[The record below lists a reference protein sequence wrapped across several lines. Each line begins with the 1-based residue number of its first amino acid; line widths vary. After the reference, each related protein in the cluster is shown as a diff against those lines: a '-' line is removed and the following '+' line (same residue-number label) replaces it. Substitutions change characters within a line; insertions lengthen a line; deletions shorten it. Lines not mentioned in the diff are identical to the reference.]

1 MESSK
6 PKEAVAQ
13 PVPAG
18 QPEEEKKQSRKRYD
32 HLRMI
37 EKKMQEVQ
45 LSTNEAEAHAIEGH
59 EKLDFEV
66 KNSGKYMTTF
76 PYPYMNGYLH
86 LGKWYYYCSHKL
98 RLSYLPIRASRI
110 LSGMMMY
117 T

>member
-1 MESSK
+1 MESSQ
-6 PKEAVAQ
+6 PKKEVTAQ
-13 PVPAG
+13 PPVAG

-45 LSTNEAEAHAIEGH
+45 LSTKEAEAEAIEGF

-66 KNSGKYMTTF
+66 KNNGKYMTTF

-86 LGKWYYYCSHKL
+86 LGKC
-98 RLSYLPIRASRI
+98 RC
-110 LSGMMMY
+110 
-117 T
+117 